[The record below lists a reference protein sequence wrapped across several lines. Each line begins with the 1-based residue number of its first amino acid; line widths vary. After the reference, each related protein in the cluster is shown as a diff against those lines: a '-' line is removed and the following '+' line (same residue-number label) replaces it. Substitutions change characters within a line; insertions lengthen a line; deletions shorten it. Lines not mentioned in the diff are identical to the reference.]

1 MSALQASK
9 VSPLFVESAT
19 IADLGAILGAYEHAQ
34 VMQREQHAPTWP
46 GFSNESI
53 LSEIDDGRLYRIM
66 DGAAIAGVFTV
77 AYHDPAIWGDMERSA
92 HIYLHRIART
102 EHRASGR
109 IMDAVISWGS
119 ARCEEL
125 GREGLRIDTW
135 AANPALIAY
144 YGTFGFDLVT
154 TRRMG
159 DDPRL
164 SPHYHG
170 LELALLESSH

>member
-1 MSALQASK
+1 MRVEQA
-9 VSPLFVESAT
+9 T
-19 IADLGAILGAYEHAQ
+19 HADLPVVRSAYAHAQ
-34 VMQREQHAPTWP
+34 AMQREQRAPEWP
-46 GFSNESI
+46 GFSDDSI
-53 LSEIDDGRLYRIM
+53 LSEIDGARLYRIM
-66 DGAAIAGVFTV
+66 DGDAVAGVFTV
-77 AYHDPAIWGDMERSA
+77 AYHDPAIWGDMERGA

-135 AANPALIAY
+135 AANPALVAY
-144 YGTFGFDLVT
+144 YGTFGFALVT